1 MNPPICRS
9 FSDQFNAHNILIL
22 QKCLIDCREIW
33 SQRRWVMD
41 DLANDCFHL
50 SRSQGMSDLGEIR
63 GNYDTMLIL
72 REAAPSSRPYVAT
85 QIVIW
90 MSQDGVF
97 WFEFQINVGRGNR
110 WVQRSTLDWGQNL
123 WLSINRSNTRVYRLL
138 VLTFVIASSYLRGRH
153 FERFVAF

>member
-1 MNPPICRS
+1 
-9 FSDQFNAHNILIL
+9 
-22 QKCLIDCREIW
+22 
-33 SQRRWVMD
+33 MD

-97 WFEFQINVGRGNR
+97 
-110 WVQRSTLDWGQNL
+110 
-123 WLSINRSNTRVYRLL
+123 
-138 VLTFVIASSYLRGRH
+138 
-153 FERFVAF
+153 